1 MLQLAP
7 IPSTASSATT
17 SSSSFL
23 RLAVS
28 VHRFHHSF
36 HFNAGVSPLN
46 LRLRHPLPTP
56 KKRSCLVL
64 VGKEDT
70 ELRASTTPSQVDDE
84 QATAVEADPQDLE
97 YVNQIK
103 SVCGFP
109 FIALLCSWFHCF
121 CRLVLSF
128 SLFSQVL
135 ELLRNNR
142 DMLFSEVFP
151 SSLAPPSFL
160 WRSGVVLC

>member
-7 IPSTASSATT
+7 SPSAASSAAS

-23 RLAVS
+23 RLAVF

-36 HFNAGVSPLN
+36 HFNAGVSALN
-46 LRLRHPLPTP
+46 LRFRHPLPRP

-70 ELRASTTPSQVDDE
+70 ELRPSTTLSQVDDE

-97 YVNQIK
+97 YVNQVK
-103 SVCGFP
+103 RVCGFP
-109 FIALLCSWFHCF
+109 FMAHLCSWFHCF
-121 CRLVLSF
+121 CCLILSF

-135 ELLRNNR
+135 ELLRKNR

-160 WRSGVVLC
+160 WRSGVVL